1 MAVLQPWS
9 TAQLGGH
16 HNLTASVQPIPACLS
31 GESHMA
37 ASNAAGWV
45 APAYRPCHMMPQR
58 RACPRLP
65 CPWEGGWAGCR
76 WQTPEVRG
84 RRGHR
89 LAAPPQQ
96 VRPAWGTHPGLAGRS
111 PVHIERL
118 SAHAASFGCTA
129 HLGKLVPVLLV
140 TSNETALSD
149 GKSRPITIESQAQA
163 PTLSSTNAVER
174 TTGCTCHQSG
184 HGSCTSHGCLVMV
197 DVEAGLLCPAA
208 VQRFSSRAETTPGAC
223 RTLLRLPMRLLR
235 AAPGQAGRAEE
246 GHAGAEP
253 EQAAHLGP
261 PGFPTL
267 SLTPPCTPMPLS
279 AMPSRP
285 AS

>member
-1 MAVLQPWS
+1 M
-9 TAQLGGH
+9 
-16 HNLTASVQPIPACLS
+16 
-31 GESHMA
+31 
-37 ASNAAGWV
+37 
-45 APAYRPCHMMPQR
+45 
-58 RACPRLP
+58 
-65 CPWEGGWAGCR
+65 
-76 WQTPEVRG
+76 
-84 RRGHR
+84 
-89 LAAPPQQ
+89 
-96 VRPAWGTHPGLAGRS
+96 
-111 PVHIERL
+111 HIEQL
-118 SAHAASFGCTA
+118 SAPAASFGSTA
-129 HLGKLVPVLLV
+129 HLCKLVPVLLV
-140 TSNETALSD
+140 TSSKTALSD
-149 GKSRPITIESQAQA
+149 GKSRPYTIESQA

-197 DVEAGLLCPAA
+197 DMEAGLLCPTA
-208 VQRFSSRAETTPGAC
+208 VQRFSTRAETTPGAC
-223 RTLLRLPMRLLR
+223 RTLLRPPMRLLR

-279 AMPSRP
+279 AKPSRP